1 MRIALVDNYDSFTFN
16 LVQYLGELGAAVEV
30 IRNDQENAAEVLAR
44 APAGVVLSPGPKAP
58 DQAGMCLAMV
68 AACAAQ
74 KMPLLGVCLGHQSIA
89 QAFGAAIV
97 RAPVPMHGKRSAL
110 SHDNTGLLSALPA
123 SFQVARYHSL
133 MVDPSTVPDVLAV
146 NALSD
151 DGVIMALRH
160 RQLPL
165 HGVQFHPESYA
176 ADHGHALLR
185 AFLATC

>member
-1 MRIALVDNYDSFTFN
+1 MHIALIDNYDSFTFN
-16 LVQYLGELGAAVEV
+16 LFQYLGELGTAVEV
-30 IRNDQENAAEVLAR
+30 IRNDQEDAEDVLTR
-44 APAGVVLSPGPKAP
+44 DPSGVVLSPGPKTP

-68 AACAAQ
+68 AACAAR
-74 KMPLLGVCLGHQSIA
+74 KVPLLGICLGHQCIA
-89 QAFGAAIV
+89 HAFGASIIG
-97 RAPVPMHGKRSAL
+97 APVPMHGKRATL
-110 SHDNTGLLSALPA
+110 NHDGTGLLSALPA

-133 MVDPSTVPDVLAV
+133 MVDPSTVPDELAV

-151 DGVIMALRH
+151 DGVIMAMRH

-185 AFLATC
+185 AFLTIC